1 MNESFL
7 QNKTVQIIFRL
18 ITALA
23 FTLFTAYQIYLAV
36 NIDTNRFGRLIGIAF
51 YLMITVASFLDL
63 SENDKVWM
71 AHSVLSVVGLVL
83 LFAMRLLSIGTVFSG
98 LSFSNPSSVLNV
110 AVYVLSQLGTLVL
123 IAGYPAARADLTEK
137 QMKRL
142 IVTLMTI
149 AIALFTLHCI
159 LECVL
164 MIQYRMNIE
173 QSLKYTL
180 ISRVLYFIGFAGT
193 AFCFMLPAPKRKR
206 KEPKAG
212 RFIYSDEEDGD
223 DEIDLVI

>member
-23 FTLFTAYQIYLAV
+23 FALFTAYQIYLAV

-71 AHSVLSVVGLVL
+71 AHSVLLVVGLVL

-142 IVTLMTI
+142 IVTLMMI
-149 AIALFTLHCI
+149 AIAIFTLHFI

-193 AFCFMLPAPKRKR
+193 AFCFMLPAPKRVH
-206 KEPKAG
+206 KAKPG
-212 RFIYSDEEDGD
+212 QFIYSDEEDGD

>member
-110 AVYVLSQLGTLVL
+110 AVYVLSSARHRACGPR
-123 IAGYPAARADLTEK
+123 PAWRT
-137 QMKRL
+137 
-142 IVTLMTI
+142 
-149 AIALFTLHCI
+149 
-159 LECVL
+159 
-164 MIQYRMNIE
+164 
-173 QSLKYTL
+173 
-180 ISRVLYFIGFAGT
+180 
-193 AFCFMLPAPKRKR
+193 
-206 KEPKAG
+206 
-212 RFIYSDEEDGD
+212 
-223 DEIDLVI
+223 

>member
-7 QNKTVQIIFRL
+7 QNKTVQLIFRL

-71 AHSVLSVVGLVL
+71 AHSVLLVVGLVL

-149 AIALFTLHCI
+149 AIALFTLHFI

-193 AFCFMLPAPKRKR
+193 AFCFMLPAPKRVH
-206 KEPKAG
+206 KAKPG
-212 RFIYSDEEDGD
+212 QFIYSDEEDGD